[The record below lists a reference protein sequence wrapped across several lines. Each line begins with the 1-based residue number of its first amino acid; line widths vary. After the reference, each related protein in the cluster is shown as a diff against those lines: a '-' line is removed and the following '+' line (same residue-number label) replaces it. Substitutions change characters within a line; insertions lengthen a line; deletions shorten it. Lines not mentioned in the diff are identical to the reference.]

1 MSIYYVK
8 SVKFDKENGKIFV
21 TAADSSCRPRSYFRS
36 EYASEISDF
45 KEKCKQFWVSV
56 LDGNMQF
63 LKSCRW
69 SEETEK
75 AFEVIRRIEK
85 EITPIVGDMCYHTS
99 FWSELK
105 AYVATTYL
113 VPLVTKEDVVAD
125 EAFESEFAEKCLKKW
140 REIEKQ
146 RADKGQIT
154 ILSALKSS
162 IFPGKV
168 VLQCE
173 KENRLIVAEEK
184 KYHLGILENADH
196 TAIILPEGSGDDW
209 NMVACGTASNLAE
222 ILAKYPQLTNAV
234 NTHEQTVRLRYYECY
249 EGYYDVQASSLEEA
263 METLREDMRNGKV
276 DGPDECYA
284 SGCTT
289 VEMEDVVRRYAEYQ
303 YNNVRLNEYLG
314 KNETAVKTYCD
325 RVVQRFVDGLITV
338 NEAMKLLNDTVKNV
352 SANTTERI

>member
-1 MSIYYVK
+1 MSYYKVK
-8 SVKFDKENGKIFV
+8 SVVFDKKNGKIFV

-36 EYASEISDF
+36 EYASGISDF

-63 LKSCRW
+63 LKSCHW

-85 EITPIVGDMCYHTS
+85 EITPIVGDTSYHTS
-99 FWSELK
+99 FWRELK
-105 AYVATTYL
+105 SYVATTYL
-113 VPLVTKEDVVAD
+113 VPLVTEEDVTAD

-146 RADKGQIT
+146 RADNGQIT

-173 KENRLIVAEEK
+173 RGNRLIVAEEK
-184 KYHLGILENADH
+184 KYHPGILDNAER
-196 TAIILPEGSGDDW
+196 TAIILPEGSGEDW
-209 NMVACGTASNLAE
+209 KMIACGTKKDLPT
-222 ILAKYPQLTNAV
+222 ILSKYPQLNGACKYSI
-234 NTHEQTVRLRYYECY
+234 RLRYYECY

-263 METLREDMRNGKV
+263 METLKEDMRNGKV
-276 DGPDECYA
+276 DEPDECYD

-289 VEMEDVVRRYAEYQ
+289 VEMEDVVRRYADYQ
-303 YNNVRLNEYLG
+303 YNKTQQNDHLKKYAG
-314 KNETAVKTYCD
+314 KVKEHCD
-325 RVVQRFVDGLITV
+325 RVVQLFIRGVITV
-338 NEAMKLLNDTVKNV
+338 DEAMNLLCETMKSVV
-352 SANTTERI
+352 

>member
-36 EYASEISDF
+36 EYASGISDF

-63 LKSCRW
+63 LKSCHW

-85 EITPIVGDMCYHTS
+85 EITPIVGDTSYHTS

-105 AYVATTYL
+105 TYVATTYL
-113 VPLVTKEDVVAD
+113 VPLVTKEDVAAD

-173 KENRLIVAEEK
+173 RGNRLIVAEEK
-184 KYHLGILENADH
+184 KYHPGILDNAER

-209 NMVACGTASNLAE
+209 KMIACGTKKDLPT
-222 ILAKYPQLTNAV
+222 ILSKYPQLNGACKYSI
-234 NTHEQTVRLRYYECY
+234 RLRYYECY

-263 METLREDMRNGKV
+263 METLKEDMRNGKV
-276 DGPDECYA
+276 DEPDECYD

-289 VEMEDVVRRYAEYQ
+289 VEMEDVVRRYADYQ
-303 YNNVRLNEYLG
+303 YNKTQQNDHLKKYAG
-314 KNETAVKTYCD
+314 KVKEHCD
-325 RVVQRFVDGLITV
+325 RVVQLFIRGGITV
-338 NEAMKLLNDTVKNV
+338 DEAMNLLCETMKSVV
-352 SANTTERI
+352 

>member
-1 MSIYYVK
+1 MSYYKVK
-8 SVKFDKENGKIFV
+8 SVVFDKKNGKIFV

-36 EYASEISDF
+36 EYASGISDF
-45 KEKCKQFWVSV
+45 KEKCTQFWVSV

-63 LKSCRW
+63 LKSCHW

-85 EITPIVGDMCYHTS
+85 EITPIVGDTSYHTS

-105 AYVATTYL
+105 SYVATTYL
-113 VPLVTKEDVVAD
+113 VPLVTKEDVAAD

-146 RADKGQIT
+146 RADNGQIT

-173 KENRLIVAEEK
+173 RGNRLIVAEEK
-184 KYHLGILENADH
+184 KYHPGILDNAER
-196 TAIILPEGSGDDW
+196 TAIILPEGSGEDW
-209 NMVACGTASNLAE
+209 KMIACGTKKDLPT
-222 ILAKYPQLTNAV
+222 ILSKYPQLNGACKYSI
-234 NTHEQTVRLRYYECY
+234 RLRYYECY

-263 METLREDMRNGKV
+263 METLKEDMRNGKV
-276 DGPDECYA
+276 DEPDECYA

-289 VEMEDVVRRYAEYQ
+289 VEMEDVVRRYADYQ
-303 YNNVRLNEYLG
+303 YNKTQQSDHLKKYAG
-314 KNETAVKTYCD
+314 KVKEHCD
-325 RVVQRFVDGLITV
+325 RVVQLFIRGVITV
-338 NEAMKLLNDTVKNV
+338 DEAMSLLCETMKSVV
-352 SANTTERI
+352 

>member
-1 MSIYYVK
+1 MSYYEVK
-8 SVKFDKENGKIFV
+8 SVVFDKKNGKIFV
-21 TAADSSCRPRSYFRS
+21 TAADSSCRPLYYVRR
-36 EYASEISDF
+36 EYASGISDF

-63 LKSCRW
+63 LKSCHW

-85 EITPIVGDMCYHTS
+85 EITPIVGDTSYHTS

-105 AYVATTYL
+105 SYVATTYL
-113 VPLVTKEDVVAD
+113 VPLVTKEDVAAD

-146 RADKGQIT
+146 RADNGQIT

-173 KENRLIVAEEK
+173 RGNRLIVAEEK
-184 KYHLGILENADH
+184 KYHPGILDNAER
-196 TAIILPEGSGDDW
+196 TAIILPEGSGEDW
-209 NMVACGTASNLAE
+209 KMIACGTKKDLPT
-222 ILAKYPQLTNAV
+222 ILSKYPQLNGACKYSI
-234 NTHEQTVRLRYYECY
+234 RLRYYECY

-263 METLREDMRNGKV
+263 METLKEDMRNGKV
-276 DGPDECYA
+276 DEPDECYD

-289 VEMEDVVRRYAEYQ
+289 VEMEDVVRRYADYQ
-303 YNNVRLNEYLG
+303 YNKTQQNDHLKKYAG
-314 KNETAVKTYCD
+314 KVKEHCD
-325 RVVQRFVDGLITV
+325 RVVQLFIRGGITV
-338 NEAMKLLNDTVKNV
+338 DEAMNLLCETMKSVV
-352 SANTTERI
+352 

>member
-56 LDGNMQF
+56 LDGNIQF
-63 LKSCRW
+63 LKSCHW

-125 EAFESEFAEKCLKKW
+125 EAFESGFAEKCLKKW

-173 KENRLIVAEEK
+173 KGNRLIVAEEK
-184 KYHLGILENADH
+184 S
-196 TAIILPEGSGDDW
+196 II
-209 NMVACGTASNLAE
+209 
-222 ILAKYPQLTNAV
+222 
-234 NTHEQTVRLRYYECY
+234 
-249 EGYYDVQASSLEEA
+249 
-263 METLREDMRNGKV
+263 
-276 DGPDECYA
+276 
-284 SGCTT
+284 
-289 VEMEDVVRRYAEYQ
+289 
-303 YNNVRLNEYLG
+303 
-314 KNETAVKTYCD
+314 
-325 RVVQRFVDGLITV
+325 
-338 NEAMKLLNDTVKNV
+338 
-352 SANTTERI
+352 

>member
-1 MSIYYVK
+1 MSYYKVK
-8 SVKFDKENGKIFV
+8 SVVFDKKNGKIFV
-21 TAADSSCRPRSYFRS
+21 TAADSSCRPLYYVRR
-36 EYASEISDF
+36 EYASGISDF

-63 LKSCRW
+63 LKSCHW

-85 EITPIVGDMCYHTS
+85 EITPIVGDTSYHTS
-99 FWSELK
+99 FWRELK
-105 AYVATTYL
+105 SYVATTYL
-113 VPLVTKEDVVAD
+113 VPLVTEEDVAAD

-146 RADKGQIT
+146 RADNGQIT

-173 KENRLIVAEEK
+173 RGNRLIVAEEK
-184 KYHLGILENADH
+184 KYHPGILDNAER
-196 TAIILPEGSGDDW
+196 TAIILPEGSGEDW
-209 NMVACGTASNLAE
+209 KMIACGTKKDLPT
-222 ILAKYPQLTNAV
+222 ILSKYPQLNGACKYSI
-234 NTHEQTVRLRYYECY
+234 RLRYYECY

-263 METLREDMRNGKV
+263 METLKEDMRNGKV
-276 DGPDECYA
+276 DEPDECYD

-289 VEMEDVVRRYAEYQ
+289 VEMEDVVRRYADYQ
-303 YNNVRLNEYLG
+303 YNKTQQNDHLKKYAG
-314 KNETAVKTYCD
+314 KVKEHCD
-325 RVVQRFVDGLITV
+325 RVVQLFIRGGGITV
-338 NEAMKLLNDTVKNV
+338 DEAMNLLCETMKSVV
-352 SANTTERI
+352 

>member
-36 EYASEISDF
+36 EYASGISDF

-63 LKSCRW
+63 LKSCHW
-69 SEETEK
+69 SEKTEK

-85 EITPIVGDMCYHTS
+85 EITPIVGDTSYHTS

-105 AYVATTYL
+105 SYVATTYL
-113 VPLVTKEDVVAD
+113 VPLVTKEDVAAD

-146 RADKGQIT
+146 RADNGQIT

-173 KENRLIVAEEK
+173 RGNRLIVAEEK
-184 KYHLGILENADH
+184 KYHPGILDNAER
-196 TAIILPEGSGDDW
+196 TAIILPEGSGEDW
-209 NMVACGTASNLAE
+209 KMIACGTKKDLPT
-222 ILAKYPQLTNAV
+222 ILSKYPQLNGACKYSI
-234 NTHEQTVRLRYYECY
+234 RLRYYECY

-263 METLREDMRNGKV
+263 METLKEDMRNGKV
-276 DGPDECYA
+276 DGPDTCYD

-289 VEMEDVVRRYAEYQ
+289 VEMEDVVRRYADYQ
-303 YNNVRLNEYLG
+303 YNKTQQNDHLKKYAG
-314 KNETAVKTYCD
+314 KVKEHCD
-325 RVVQRFVDGLITV
+325 RVVQLFIRGVITV
-338 NEAMKLLNDTVKNV
+338 DEAMNLLCETMKSVV
-352 SANTTERI
+352 

>member
-1 MSIYYVK
+1 MSYYKVK
-8 SVKFDKENGKIFV
+8 SVVFDKKNGKIFV

-36 EYASEISDF
+36 EYASGISDF

-63 LKSCRW
+63 LKSCHW

-85 EITPIVGDMCYHTS
+85 EITPIVGDTSYHTS
-99 FWSELK
+99 FWRELK
-105 AYVATTYL
+105 SYVATTYL
-113 VPLVTKEDVVAD
+113 VPLVTEEDVAAD

-146 RADKGQIT
+146 RADNGQIT

-173 KENRLIVAEEK
+173 RGNRLIVAEEK
-184 KYHLGILENADH
+184 KYHPGILDNAER
-196 TAIILPEGSGDDW
+196 TAIILPEGSGEDW
-209 NMVACGTASNLAE
+209 KMIACGTKKDLPT
-222 ILAKYPQLTNAV
+222 ILSKYPQLNGACKYSI
-234 NTHEQTVRLRYYECY
+234 RLRYYECY

-276 DGPDECYA
+276 DGPDECYD

-303 YNNVRLNEYLG
+303 YNNIRLNEYLG

>member
-21 TAADSSCRPRSYFRS
+21 TSADSSCRPRNYFRS
-36 EYASEISDF
+36 EYASGISDF
-45 KEKCKQFWVSV
+45 KEKCKQFWESV

-63 LKSCRW
+63 LKSCHW
-69 SEETEK
+69 SEATEK

-85 EITPIVGDMCYHTS
+85 EITPIVGDVSYHTS

-105 AYVATTYL
+105 SYVATTYL
-113 VPLVTKEDVVAD
+113 VPLVTKEDVAAD

-146 RADKGQIT
+146 RADNGQIT

-173 KENRLIVAEEK
+173 KGNRLIVAEEK
-184 KYHLGILENADH
+184 KYHPGILENADH

-222 ILAKYPQLTNAV
+222 ILAKYPQLTNAA

-249 EGYYDVQASSLEEA
+249 EGYYEVKASNVEEGT
-263 METLREDMRNGKV
+263 ETLMADIRDGKV
-276 DGPDECYA
+276 DGPDTCYD

-289 VEMEDVVRRYAEYQ
+289 VEMEDVVRRYADYQ
-303 YNNVRLNEYLG
+303 YNKTQQNDHLKEYAG
-314 KNETAVKTYCD
+314 KVKAHCD
-325 RVVQRFVDGLITV
+325 RVMQLFIRGFITV
-338 NEAMKLLNDTVKNV
+338 DEAMNLLCETMKSVV
-352 SANTTERI
+352 